1 MSFISI
7 EQSYG
12 GLSSAGS
19 RFTTQISLPAEG
31 DEAGLSM
38 MGKNTTTSI
47 IEEDACTSG
56 RRLP

>member
-31 DEAGLSM
+31 GEGGLSM
-38 MGKNTTTSI
+38 MGKNTTSI